1 MDLTVA
7 PVTVPRIEH
16 LRVRNYRVLR
26 NVDLKS
32 VSPLT
37 VFVGPNGSGKSTLF
51 DIFAFLSECFTEG
64 LRRAWDRRGRFKE
77 LRSRNADGPILIELK
92 YREPNRPLITY
103 HLEIDE
109 TARGPVIGYERLQW
123 RRREHGQPF
132 KFLEFR
138 HGEGVTVSGEE
149 PDDRSERIQERLASP
164 DVLAVNTLG
173 QFEKH
178 ARVKALRDFITGWHL
193 SYLSAQDPR
202 GTPEAGPQEHLSRTG
217 HNLANVIQYL
227 GESNPDRLKKI
238 LDILSKRIPQLERVD
253 AELLTDGRLL
263 LQIKDAPFERPIL
276 ARFAS
281 DGTLK
286 MLAYLVLIYDPEPA
300 PFIGIEEPENYLHP
314 RLLPE
319 LVEECGLAT
328 NRTQLMMTTHSP
340 FILNSLQPEQVRIL
354 HRGKDGYT
362 IATRV
367 ADIQGIREMK
377 EEGAALGDLWMEGY
391 FGRGDPMGDKGN

>member
-1 MDLTVA
+1 
-7 PVTVPRIEH
+7 
-16 LRVRNYRVLR
+16 
-26 NVDLKS
+26 
-32 VSPLT
+32 
-37 VFVGPNGSGKSTLF
+37 
-51 DIFAFLSECFTEG
+51 
-64 LRRAWDRRGRFKE
+64 
-77 LRSRNADGPILIELK
+77 
-92 YREPNRPLITY
+92 
-103 HLEIDE
+103 
-109 TARGPVIGYERLQW
+109 
-123 RRREHGQPF
+123 
-132 KFLEFR
+132 
-138 HGEGVTVSGEE
+138 
-149 PDDRSERIQERLASP
+149 
-164 DVLAVNTLG
+164 
-173 QFEKH
+173 
-178 ARVKALRDFITGWHL
+178 
-193 SYLSAQDPR
+193 
-202 GTPEAGPQEHLSRTG
+202 
-217 HNLANVIQYL
+217 LANVIQYL